1 MIRAEDL
8 RSFNSGF
15 AKFRNSNRCKNRK
28 KIAKLR
34 EEPCRYGR
42 ALVFYFTLRD
52 NGSFVGISFFPKDK
66 KDYTD
71 RQVKLVLLEKSKVD
85 LITNQTTVLY
95 KRE

>member
-1 MIRAEDL
+1 M
-8 RSFNSGF
+8 
-15 AKFRNSNRCKNRK
+15 FRLL
-28 KIAKLR
+28 AF
-34 EEPCRYGR
+34 P
-42 ALVFYFTLRD
+42 
-52 NGSFVGISFFPKDK
+52 FFPKDK